1 MSGAFLNETAIVKP
15 PSNRPV
21 SSKSPC
27 VATAAEAMENYKG
40 NGAGTWYEDDA
51 DAEDTAGRFAFQRL
65 RKTWF
70 TPQVDPRF
78 KLCRDDKFYAIG
90 SCFAR
95 GLEHFLAKHNISV
108 ESAAPEFAKLQP
120 AKTRVTALGF
130 TNKYNTYSILNE
142 LRWALDP
149 NATFPLRSIAQ
160 LTETTWYDPHTN
172 PTLNFTG
179 LEETLERRALMQTVT
194 KRIRNCRAVIVTL
207 GLAEAW
213 RDVQTDVF
221 VNCTPLAVAYT
232 LKPSAAP
239 SLFTPEPDRYEFH
252 LTNFAENWANLEA
265 IYALL
270 SRYGHPDFH
279 IVVTVSPVPL
289 MNTFS
294 TMDIVVANTWAK
306 SLLRAVAQEWAGA
319 HPNVDYFP
327 SYEIVQSSDRAATW
341 ETDLRHVTGASAQH
355 IMELFLRNY
364 LE

>member
-1 MSGAFLNETAIVKP
+1 MPGAFVNEITVADRP
-15 PSNRPV
+15 RNHPV
-21 SSKSPC
+21 SRKSPR
-27 VATAAEAMENYKG
+27 VTTAAEAMENYKA
-40 NGAGTWYEDDA
+40 NCARTWYEDDA
-51 DAEDTAGRFAFQRL
+51 DLNDTAGKYAFQRL
-65 RKTWF
+65 RETWF
-70 TPQVDPRF
+70 TPQTNPKF
-78 KLCRDDKFYAIG
+78 KLRRDDKFYAIG

-95 GLEHFLAKHNISV
+95 GLEHFLTKHNISV

-120 AKTRVTALGF
+120 DKTRVSALGF

-149 NATFPLRSIAQ
+149 NATFPLPSIVQ
-160 LTETTWYDPHTN
+160 LTKTTWFDPHTN

-207 GLAEAW
+207 GLAEVW

-306 SLLRAVAQEWAGA
+306 SLLRAVAEEWAAA
-319 HPNVDYFP
+319 HANVDYFP
-327 SYEIVQSSDRAATW
+327 SYEIVQNSDRAAVW
-341 ETDLRHVTGASAQH
+341 EPDLRHVRGAGVQH
-355 IMELFLRNY
+355 IMELFLQNY